1 LLLKFD
7 AFLTENLL
15 AEKTEALGGLTIF
28 DIDDT
33 LFETTANVLVRKGKK
48 LVKRLETGTY
58 SKYKLKA
65 GESFDFSEMKDAE
78 KFNKES
84 RPIKRMMAKAK
95 IILKNSLATPKSKVI
110 IVTARQDMN
119 NKKVFLDTFRKHG
132 FNIDKVRVE
141 RAGKLKGVATT
152 RAKAIIIYNYLKTG
166 QFSRVRLFDDS
177 LPNLSEFLKLQ
188 RMFPEIKFEAWLA
201 NKDGTVKTIKE
212 EYGAGEIGT
221 TELVN
226 KYKKDTPYST
236 SKGSF
241 KTWKKVA
248 KGVNRGK
255 DGRTVQDAGSG
266 HNPNGFGSL

>member
-1 LLLKFD
+1 MLKFD
-7 AFLTENLL
+7 SFLTTNFMS
-15 AEKTEALGGLTIF
+15 EKTDTLGGLTIF

-33 LFETTANVLVRKGKK
+33 LFKTTARVVVRKGKK

-58 SKYKLKA
+58 SKYRLKS
-65 GESFDFSEMKDAE
+65 GESFDFSEMRDAE

-95 IILKNSLATPKSKVI
+95 IILKNALATKKSKVI

-132 FNIDKVRVE
+132 FDIDKVRVE
-141 RAGKLKGVATT
+141 RAGKITDT
-152 RAKAIIIYNYLKTG
+152 PTPRAKAIIIHNYLKTG

-177 LPNLSEFLKLQ
+177 SANLSEFLKLQ
-188 RMFPEIKFEAWLA
+188 RIFPEIKFEAFFA
-201 NKDGTVKTIKE
+201 NKDGSVRTIKE

-241 KTWKKVA
+241 KTWKKIA